1 MKLRD
6 STAIFR
12 DFCKTTTIHGPAY
25 LAEGHV
31 LKRILWTVVIAVTFS
46 VAAILIRDAI
56 NEWDEQ
62 PVVMNF
68 GLQSLPITDVPVSAR
83 PIVNKIME
91 STICNVRFRCSF
103 IYR

>member
-31 LKRILWTVVIAVTFS
+31 LKRLLWAIVIAVTFS

-56 NEWDEQ
+56 NEWNEQ

-83 PIVNKIME
+83 PIMTMNME
-91 STICNVRFRCSF
+91 STICNFKFRCSYES
-103 IYR
+103 I